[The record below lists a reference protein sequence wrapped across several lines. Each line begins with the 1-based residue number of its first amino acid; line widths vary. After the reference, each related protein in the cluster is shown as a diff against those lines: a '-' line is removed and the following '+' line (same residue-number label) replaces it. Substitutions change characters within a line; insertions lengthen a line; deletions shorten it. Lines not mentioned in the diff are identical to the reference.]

1 MPREDE
7 FNQIK
12 VTNERQLH
20 SFEFGN
26 TQNVEFSFGGIKKN
40 GINSQPNSELN
51 EEIEEAKV
59 SRRPQND
66 LKQEKDLIEQATESS
81 NASAPTTTPTS
92 GATTASSSAGAAAGA
107 SSGAAAATSG
117 AAAASTAAA
126 AGTVVVAAFAVV
138 TAAPIIMSNAYAT
151 LHSFETSENE
161 MFYEVE
167 LLDTIEDEKYIATL
181 TNESYEQTQ
190 DLTPGMNSGSFEDLV
205 VEQEYTFEII
215 EGSETE
221 LKRTLLTK
229 SFVVEK
235 QAVPLISEF
244 RSFIF
249 DKTAN
254 YSQRTFDV
262 QLDFIDEKNIFSE
275 FEFALT
281 DGEQSY
287 TYQLDKTT
295 DVQHL
300 HFDIDEE
307 EVYFEPYN
315 SFLYEFSY
323 LDNGVKKSIN
333 SEERFSFKDTSGA
346 QSTFTSASLSDEVDY
361 LGTSLTVILDYAD
374 PLGIFSNFKLHLSY
388 LEGNENIEKVYD
400 LDEVSGSQLVDLG
413 ETLPYEN
420 TVFTY
425 YFTYTQ
431 SGEQIQTLSNE
442 IRFIDLYNRHSSFTK
457 AELSDDARFDEGLI
471 FVNLSYVDELN
482 KYDQTKPI
490 ELTLNDVAG
499 GTWIYE
505 LTWENGSQSVNIDNY
520 KEDGSTVAYSPAITR
535 GQEFSYTISCSLNSS
550 EDSLEIGSGTVTFTD
565 STKVSEFRGATIN
578 STADLKNNIFYVTLD
593 YVDGLNQFDKVEVVL
608 TDVKFTEHVYELNW
622 TTEEQAVNASSPRA
636 GDTALYLDDEN
647 EISYTFRYY
656 EVDNQTPIEISTGT
670 VTFNDPT
677 IFTLTDFS
685 IGTADFENQTFFV
698 QVSYTGDIQRDVN
711 YLELE
716 LNDPT
721 SGECNYG
728 LALNNELQEIQRSEM
743 QDLEHGT
750 FSYTLRQYRYDG
762 DMEPVTIDSGTDLHF
777 TDINSKSSSI
787 TGLSFAGSQSGYAD
801 INVSSGEFSISL
813 EYEDYFDYFQNL
825 QLTISQPSQG
835 MSDPLTYTF
844 ETVSKQTD
852 AQTLALPVEMVEAFI
867 EVGELNYSLTYEN
880 AYSDQRQEAIS
891 GTIRFKDS
899 SIIDIEFGNLVYDNS
914 NYNLPFRFVNGEGFI
929 REDLNLRI
937 DYGEGSQYIIQ
948 FSENG
953 ACYPDDMWQ
962 VGYFSTN
969 DIDQFTSG
977 DVTFE
982 IYYSDETDHV
992 IFSKTDSLIVDP
1004 VDEFTGAPN
1013 GDFDPHGVRISEYLN
1028 GEDINIQRIIYN
1040 GAYMYFNGQIY
1051 QDCNVHLKFVDSNNN
1066 EYLSEEFDSSVVSF
1080 NASFSVPFA
1089 SEEAYNAVSGGDSFD
1104 IYLVYTHSNGN
1115 EQQVL
1120 CYKNFAFQV

>member
-12 VTNERQLH
+12 VTNDKQLH
-20 SFEFGN
+20 GFEFGN
-26 TQNVEFSFGGIKKN
+26 TQNTEFSFHNVKKN
-40 GINSQPNSELN
+40 GINKQPENELN
-51 EEIEEAKV
+51 DDVEETKI
-59 SRRPQND
+59 SRRNQKD
-66 LKQEKDLIEQATESS
+66 LTEEKDLIEQATESS
-81 NASAPTTTPTS
+81 NAGAPTTTPTS
-92 GATTASSSAGAAAGA
+92 ASTSASSSAGAAA
-107 SSGAAAATSG
+107 SSSSAAAATSG
-117 AAAASTAAA
+117 ASAASTAAA

-138 TAAPIIMSNAYAT
+138 TAAPIIMSNATAT

-190 DLTPGMNSGSFEDLV
+190 ELTTGMNSGSFDELE
-205 VEQEYTFEII
+205 VEQEYKFEII

-221 LKRTLLTK
+221 LKRALLTK
-229 SFVVEK
+229 TFVTEK
-235 QAVPLISEF
+235 QSAPLVSEF

-262 QLDFIDEKNIFSE
+262 KLDFIDEKNIFSE
-275 FEFALT
+275 FKFALT

-346 QSTFTSASLSDEVDY
+346 QSTFTSASVVDEVDY
-361 LGTSLTVILDYAD
+361 LGTSITVILDYAD

-400 LDEVSGSQLVDLG
+400 LDEISGSQLVDLG

-431 SGEQIQTLSNE
+431 SGEQVQTPSNE
-442 IRFIDLYNRHSSFTK
+442 IRFVDLYNRHSSFTK

-471 FVNLSYVDELN
+471 FVELSYVDELN

-490 ELTLNDVAG
+490 LLELIDATGVS
-499 GTWIYE
+499 WIYE
-505 LTWENGSQSVNIDNY
+505 LAWENGSQSISIENF
-520 KEDGSTVAYSPAITR
+520 KETSSAGRSPAIT
-535 GQEFSYTISCSLNSS
+535 GGNGFSYTINCSLKNS

-565 STKVSEFRGATIN
+565 STKVSEFHSASIN

-656 EVDNQTPIEISTGT
+656 EVDNQIPITISSGT

-677 IFTLTDFS
+677 IFKLTDFT

-728 LALNNELQEIQRSEM
+728 LALNNELQEIQRGEM

-762 DMEPVTIDSGTDLHF
+762 DMEPVTIDSGTNLTF
-777 TDINSKSSSI
+777 TDANSKSSAI
-787 TGLSFAGSQSGYAD
+787 TGLSFTGSQAGYAN
-801 INVSSGEFSISL
+801 INASSGEFSITL
-813 EYEDYFDYFQNL
+813 EYEDYFEYFQGL
-825 QLTISQPSQG
+825 QLTITQPSQG

-844 ETVSKQTD
+844 ENVEKQTD
-852 AQTLALPVEMVEAFI
+852 AQVLTLPVEMIESFI
-867 EVGELNYSLTYEN
+867 EAGELNYSLTYET
-880 AYSDQRQEAIS
+880 AYSDQRQEALS
-891 GTIRFKDS
+891 GTIRFKDA
-899 SIIDIEFGNLVYDNS
+899 SIVDFEYGNLVYDNGS
-914 NYNLPFRFVNGEGFI
+914 YNLPFRFVNGEGFI
-929 REDLNLRI
+929 REDLSLRI
-937 DYGEGSQYIIQ
+937 NYGGGSQYVVQ
-948 FSENG
+948 YSENG

-969 DIDQFTSG
+969 DIEQFTSSN
-977 DVTFE
+977 VTFE
-982 IYYSDETDHV
+982 VYYSDETDHV
-992 IFSKTDSLIVDP
+992 IYSKTDSLIVDP

-1028 GEDINIQRIIYN
+1028 GEDISIQRFIFN
-1040 GAYMYFNGQIY
+1040 GGYMYFNGQIY
-1051 QDCNVHLKFVDSNNN
+1051 DGCNVHLKFVDANNN
-1066 EYLSEEFDSSVVSF
+1066 EYLSAVFNPENVSF
-1080 NASFSVPFA
+1080 NASFAVSFA
-1089 SEEAYNAVSGGDSFD
+1089 DEDAYNAVSSGGPFD
-1104 IYLVYTHSNGN
+1104 VYLVYTHSNGN